1 MAFVNGNAS
10 SLCCVLF
17 MNAYVNMFYF
27 IVNPIYIQ
35 PFVYTNLAIS
45 VS

>member
-1 MAFVNGNAS
+1 MAFVNGNAPS
-10 SLCCVLF
+10 SCCVLF

-27 IVNPIYIQ
+27 IFNPIYIQ
-35 PFVYTNLAIS
+35 PFVYTNLTII